1 MTTDTDTIIDHQA
14 QLASKRSN
22 FDSWWQQIGERVLP
36 SSAQFTTISEEGEKR
51 SERLFDGGPVTANE
65 RFAAV
70 VEDLTTPRTQRW
82 HELATEDTDLEDN
95 HEVKVYYQEVTRVL
109 FAMRYRARANFASQK
124 SQGNLSLG
132 AFGNS
137 CMFIDE
143 IVDEGPRYKQIHMNE
158 AFWAENDHGIIDT
171 MYRKFSLQTRQAV
184 QRFGDKLSS
193 KISGDAEKNPF
204 KTHEFIHCVRP
215 NEERK
220 VGRLDHTGMPWTS
233 YYIDVE
239 NRVNVDI
246 GGFTS
251 WPFAIGR
258 YTLAPRETYGR
269 SPAMAC
275 WPAINTLNEEKKTI
289 LRAGQRE
296 VDPAI
301 LLQED
306 GALEGFNLK
315 SGALNYG
322 MVSGDGEPLAIPFKA
337 GANIP
342 LGVELMELERQ
353 HIDDSFLVT
362 VFQILLENAQMT
374 ATQVLEIAQQRG
386 VLLAPAMGR
395 LQSEDLGP
403 LIEREI
409 DIASKAGLLPEMPDI
424 LRERGANFK
433 IEYRSPLA
441 RAMRAQDGV
450 AIARTLESM
459 PTAIGIDPNAAYVL
473 DVSESLRELAE
484 INGVPAKLMRDK
496 EAIAAILEQQQADE
510 AVRDVVAAAPDVS
523 KAALNA
529 AQAESLRIGT
539 AVGG

>member
-1 MTTDTDTIIDHQA
+1 MSSDADTIVNHQG

-22 FDSWWQQIGERVLP
+22 FDTWWQSIAERVMP
-36 SSAQFTTISEEGEKR
+36 SSAQFTTTSEEGEKR
-51 SERLFDGGPVTANE
+51 SERLFDGSPVTANE

-95 HEVKVYYQEVTRVL
+95 HEVQVYYQEVTRVL
-109 FAMRYRARANFASQK
+109 FAMRYRPRANFASQK
-124 SQGNLSLG
+124 SQGNMSLG

-143 IVDEGPRYKQIHMNE
+143 IIDEGPRYKQVHMNE
-158 AFWAENDHGIIDT
+158 AFWAENNHGIVDT
-171 MYRKFSLQTRQAV
+171 MYRRFPLENRQAV
-184 QRFGDKLSS
+184 QRFGSKLSP
-193 KISGDAEKNPF
+193 KISGDAEKHPF

-220 VGRLDHTGMPWTS
+220 VGRLDHTGMPWSS
-233 YYIDVE
+233 YYVDVE
-239 NRVNVDI
+239 NKDMLDV
-246 GGFTS
+246 GGYTS

-258 YTLAPRETYGR
+258 YTLAPRESYGR

-275 WPAINTLNEEKKTI
+275 WPAINTLNEEKKTV
-289 LRAGQRE
+289 LRSGQRE

-306 GALEGFNLK
+306 GALEGFNMK

-322 MVSGDGEPLAIPFKA
+322 MVSGDGRPLAVPFHS

-342 LGVELMELERQ
+342 LGLELMELEKQ

-362 VFQILLENAQMT
+362 VFQILLENTQLT

-409 DIASKAGLLPEMPDI
+409 DIASKAGLLPEMPEV
-424 LRERGANFK
+424 LRERGATYK

-441 RAMRAQDGV
+441 RALRAQDGV

-459 PTAIGIDPNAAYVL
+459 PTAISVDPNSAYVL
-473 DVSESLRELAE
+473 NVPESLRELAE
-484 INGVPAKLMRDK
+484 INGVPAKLMRD
-496 EAIAAILEQQQADE
+496 EDAIAEILEQQQADE
-510 AVRDVVAAAPDVS
+510 VVQDIIKAAPDVS
-523 KAALNA
+523 KSALNA
-529 AQAESLRIGT
+529 AQAEALRLET
-539 AVGG
+539 TVGG